1 MANLFLTIGAFAW
14 LVLVFIGFGHM
25 VYTSIRD
32 DYRREKQRKEALKK
46 VNNN

>member
-32 DYRREKQRKEALKK
+32 DYRREKERKETLKK
-46 VNNN
+46 ADNN